1 MFRSRC
7 SPRNAVG
14 IDHVGRCR
22 AIPAVK
28 NYRGDEKSCCD
39 GPRTTAVNATK
50 SKPAAVSL
58 EGNGI
63 KIRSANAANRLN
75 CPGIEGRF
83 LHQRRLF
90 RQRIRSR
97 SRLQGYLSYS
107 LVPCP
112 SGILGRR

>member
-1 MFRSRC
+1 MFRSRY

-39 GPRTTAVNATK
+39 GPRTAAVNAAK

-75 CPGIEGRF
+75 CPGVEGRF
-83 LHQRRLF
+83 LHQRGLF

-97 SRLQGYLSYS
+97 SRPQGYLSYS
-107 LVPCP
+107 LLPCLP
-112 SGILGRR
+112 SSVGRR